1 MMPSILRKQRLIILA
16 LLILTITTIVIGMG
30 LGSASLSYDRLL
42 PTLMGQGSFKEE
54 FVLYSLRLPRI
65 IITVLAGMALAL
77 SGAILQG
84 ITRNDLAEPGILGIN
99 SGAGVCFYF
108 LFILSNRCR
117 FISLFTTSRWIYRG
131 FSYSCFN
138 LRIFI

>member
-1 MMPSILRKQRLIILA
+1 MMQSILRKQRLIILT
-16 LLILTITTIVIGMG
+16 LLIVIITTIVVGMG

-42 PTLMGQGSFKEE
+42 PTLMGQGTFKEE

-65 IITVLAGMALAL
+65 VITLLAGMALAL

-99 SGAGVCFYF
+99 SGAGVAVAIF
-108 LFILSNRCR
+108 FILSNRCR
-117 FISLFTTSRWIYRG
+117 FISLLTTCSWIYR
-131 FSYSCFN
+131 SISDSCSN

>member
-1 MMPSILRKQRLIILA
+1 MIPSILRKQRLIILA

-42 PTLMGQGSFKEE
+42 PILMGQGTFKEE

-65 IITVLAGMALAL
+65 IITLLAGMALAL

-84 ITRNDLAEPGILGIN
+84 ITRNDLAEHGILGIN
-99 SGAGVCFYF
+99 SGAGVAVAIFFYTF
-108 LFILSNRCR
+108 NRCR
-117 FISLFTTSRWIYRG
+117 FISLLTTCRWIYRG
-131 FSYSCFN
+131 ISDSCSH